1 MFKKLRKLDYWI
13 AVPFAIL
20 SMLGIVMV
28 FSATQGTTAALS
40 NFIKQAIFVVI
51 GLMGAFF
58 LYHFNLRKLQN
69 AKWMRNLQLGVI
81 AALIIARFVMP
92 PVNGA
97 HGWINLGL
105 ITLQPAEFLKLAM
118 ILYFANFFARQ
129 PWQNHVR
136 LKLQPVSQ
144 LNVWGL
150 PLTGLALVILMPDN
164 GNGLIIILILMA
176 LFLASGVS
184 RRLIALV
191 AAIMGLGFGFLQTL
205 IRFANHFFDLT
216 SSNHYAIAR
225 LTSFVNPW
233 DPNAVDTSR
242 QLLYGYY
249 AIAHGGIFG
258 VGLGNSLIKPYL
270 PESNTDFIMAIM
282 TEELGAIT
290 TASVLVLMLILI
302 GRMIILGIRQK
313 SQYARLVLFGVATL
327 LFVQVLINLGGVVG
341 ILPITGVVFPF
352 ISGGGSSYIVF
363 SASIGLTLNIAATQ
377 KKLVA
382 IHPADI
388 IARKDLK

>member
-28 FSATQGTTAALS
+28 FSATQGTTAAFS
-40 NFIKQAIFVVI
+40 NFIKQGIFVII
-51 GLMGAFF
+51 GLFGALL
-58 LYHFNLRKLQN
+58 LYHFNLKNLQ
-69 AKWMRNLQLGVI
+69 KDSWMRNIQFGVLG
-81 AALIIARFVMP
+81 ALFVAKFVMP

-105 ITLQPAEFLKLAM
+105 ITLQPAEFLKLAI
-118 ILYFANFFARQ
+118 ILYFANIFTRY
-129 PWQNHVR
+129 PWQSHVR
-136 LKLQPVSQ
+136 LALQPISRMTIWWLPVVS
-144 LNVWGL
+144 LLMVF
-150 PLTGLALVILMPDN
+150 IMPDN
-164 GNGLIIILILMA
+164 GNGLITLLILLAM
-176 LFLASGVS
+176 FLASGVS
-184 RRLIALV
+184 RRFIAMV
-191 AAIMGLGFGFLQTL
+191 SAIMGLGFGFLQTVIGL
-205 IRFANHFFDLT
+205 ANHFFNLN

-249 AIAHGGIFG
+249 AIAHGGLFG

-270 PESNTDFIMAIM
+270 PESNTDFIMAVM
-282 TEELGAIT
+282 TEELGAVT
-290 TASVLVLMLILI
+290 TVTVLILMMI
-302 GRMIILGIRQK
+302 LVSRMVILGIRQK
-313 SQYARLVLFGVATL
+313 HQYLRLLLFGIATL
-327 LFVQVLINLGGVVG
+327 LFIQALVNLGGVVG
-341 ILPITGVVFPF
+341 VLPITGVVFPF

-363 SASIGLTLNIAATQ
+363 SAAIGLALNIAATQ
-377 KKLVA
+377 KKTVT

-388 IARKDLK
+388 IARKDFK

>member
-28 FSATQGTTAALS
+28 FSATQGTTAAFS
-40 NFIKQAIFVVI
+40 NFIKQGIFVII
-51 GLMGAFF
+51 GLFGALL
-58 LYHFNLRKLQN
+58 LYHFNLKNLQ
-69 AKWMRNLQLGVI
+69 KDSWMRNIQFGVLG
-81 AALIIARFVMP
+81 ALFVAKFVMP

-105 ITLQPAEFLKLAM
+105 ITLQPAEFLKLAI
-118 ILYFANFFARQ
+118 ILYFANIFTRY
-129 PWQNHVR
+129 PWQSHVR
-136 LKLQPVSQ
+136 LALQPISRMTI
-144 LNVWGL
+144 WWL
-150 PLTGLALVILMPDN
+150 PVASLLMVFIMPDN
-164 GNGLIIILILMA
+164 GNGLITLLILLAM
-176 LFLASGVS
+176 FLASGVS
-184 RRLIALV
+184 RRFIAMV
-191 AAIMGLGFGFLQTL
+191 SAIMGLGFGFLQTVIGL
-205 IRFANHFFDLT
+205 ANHFFNLN

-249 AIAHGGIFG
+249 AIAHGGLFG

-270 PESNTDFIMAIM
+270 PESNTDFIMAVM
-282 TEELGAIT
+282 TEELGAVT
-290 TASVLVLMLILI
+290 TVTVLILMMI
-302 GRMIILGIRQK
+302 LVSRMVILGIRQK
-313 SQYARLVLFGVATL
+313 HQYLRLLLFGIATL
-327 LFVQVLINLGGVVG
+327 LFIQALVNLGGVVG
-341 ILPITGVVFPF
+341 VLPITGVVFPF

-363 SASIGLTLNIAATQ
+363 SAAIGLALNIAATQ
-377 KKLVA
+377 KKTVA

-388 IARKDLK
+388 IARKDFK

>member
-40 NFIKQAIFVVI
+40 NFIKQAIFVVM
-51 GLMGAFF
+51 GLIGAFF
-58 LYHFNLRKLQN
+58 LYHLNLKKLQN
-69 AKWMRNLQLGVI
+69 SKWMRKIQLGVI
-81 AALIIARFVMP
+81 GALIVARFVMP

-97 HGWINLGL
+97 HGWINLGI

-129 PWQNHVR
+129 PWQSHVR
-136 LKLQPVSQ
+136 FGLQPMSRF
-144 LNVWGL
+144 NVWGL
-150 PLTGLALVILMPDN
+150 PIAALALVIIMPDN
-164 GNGLIIILILMA
+164 GNGLIIVLILLA

-184 RRLIALV
+184 RRVIAFV
-191 AAIMGLGFGFLQTL
+191 AASMGLGFGFLQTL
-205 IRFANHFFDLT
+205 IRLVDHFFDLT
-216 SSNHYAIAR
+216 SSNHYALAR

-270 PESNTDFIMAIM
+270 PESNTDFIMAVM

-290 TASVLVLMLILI
+290 TAAVLVLVLILV
-302 GRMIILGIRQK
+302 GRMVILGIRQK
-313 SQYARLVLFGVATL
+313 SQYARLILFGVATL
-327 LFVQVLINLGGVVG
+327 LFIQALVNFGGVVG

-363 SASIGLTLNIAATQ
+363 SASIGLVLNIAATQ
-377 KKLVA
+377 KKLIA

>member
-13 AVPFAIL
+13 AAPFAIL

-270 PESNTDFIMAIM
+270 PESNTDFIMAVM

-290 TASVLVLMLILI
+290 TASVLVLMLILV

-313 SQYARLVLFGVATL
+313 VNMHDWYCLALQHCYLCNHLLIWVASSVFCQLQVLFSRLFLVVDHLILFLVL
-327 LFVQVLINLGGVVG
+327 Q
-341 ILPITGVVFPF
+341 
-352 ISGGGSSYIVF
+352 
-363 SASIGLTLNIAATQ
+363 
-377 KKLVA
+377 LV
-382 IHPADI
+382 
-388 IARKDLK
+388 

>member
-28 FSATQGTTAALS
+28 FSATQGTTAAFS
-40 NFIKQAIFVVI
+40 NFIKQGIFVII
-51 GLMGAFF
+51 GLFGALL
-58 LYHFNLRKLQN
+58 LYHFNLKNLQ
-69 AKWMRNLQLGVI
+69 KDSWMRNIQFGVLG
-81 AALIIARFVMP
+81 ALFVAKFVMP

-105 ITLQPAEFLKLAM
+105 ITLQPAEFLKLAI
-118 ILYFANFFARQ
+118 ILYFANIFTRY
-129 PWQNHVR
+129 PWQSHVR
-136 LKLQPVSQ
+136 LALQPISRMTI
-144 LNVWGL
+144 WWL
-150 PLTGLALVILMPDN
+150 PIASLLMVFIMPDN
-164 GNGLIIILILMA
+164 GNGLITLLILLAM
-176 LFLASGVS
+176 FLASGVS
-184 RRLIALV
+184 RRFIAMV
-191 AAIMGLGFGFLQTL
+191 SAIMGLGFGFLQTVIGL
-205 IRFANHFFDLT
+205 ANHFFNLN

-249 AIAHGGIFG
+249 AIAHGGLFG

-270 PESNTDFIMAIM
+270 PESNTDFIMAVM
-282 TEELGAIT
+282 TEELGAVT
-290 TASVLVLMLILI
+290 TVTVLILMMI
-302 GRMIILGIRQK
+302 LVSRMVILGIRQK
-313 SQYARLVLFGVATL
+313 HQYLRLLLFGIATL
-327 LFVQVLINLGGVVG
+327 LFIQALVNLGGVVG
-341 ILPITGVVFPF
+341 VLPITGVVFPF

-363 SASIGLTLNIAATQ
+363 SAAIGLALNIAATQ
-377 KKLVA
+377 KKTVA

-388 IARKDLK
+388 IARKDFK

>member
-13 AVPFAIL
+13 AVPFAVL

-28 FSATQGTTAALS
+28 FSATQGTTAAFS
-40 NFIKQAIFVVI
+40 NFIKQGIFVII
-51 GLMGAFF
+51 GLFGALL
-58 LYHFNLRKLQN
+58 LYHFNLKNLQ
-69 AKWMRNLQLGVI
+69 KDSWMRNIQFGVLG
-81 AALIIARFVMP
+81 ALIVAKFVMP

-118 ILYFANFFARQ
+118 ILYFANMFTRY
-129 PWQNHVR
+129 PWQSHVR
-136 LKLQPVSQ
+136 LALQPISRMK
-144 LNVWGL
+144 VWGL
-150 PLTGLALVILMPDN
+150 PAVSLLMVFLMPDN
-164 GNGLIIILILMA
+164 GNGLITLLILLA
-176 LFLASGVS
+176 IFLASGVS
-184 RRLIALV
+184 RRVIALMS
-191 AAIMGLGFGFLQTL
+191 AIMGLGFGFLQTV
-205 IRFANHFFDLT
+205 IGFVNHFFNLT

-249 AIAHGGIFG
+249 AIAHGGLFG

-270 PESNTDFIMAIM
+270 PESNTDFIMAVM
-282 TEELGAIT
+282 TEELGAVT
-290 TASVLVLMLILI
+290 TVTVLILI
-302 GRMIILGIRQK
+302 MILVSRMVILGIRQK
-313 SQYARLVLFGVATL
+313 HQYLRLLLFGIATL
-327 LFVQVLINLGGVVG
+327 LFIQALVNLGGVIGV
-341 ILPITGVVFPF
+341 LPITGVVFPF

-363 SASIGLTLNIAATQ
+363 SAAVGLALNIAATQ
-377 KKLVA
+377 KKTVA

-388 IARKDLK
+388 IARKDFK

>member
-51 GLMGAFF
+51 GLIGAFF

-69 AKWMRNLQLGVI
+69 AKWMRNIQLGVI

-129 PWQNHVR
+129 PWQNHVP

-150 PLTGLALVILMPDN
+150 PLAGLVLVILMPDN

-184 RRLIALV
+184 RRVIAVV
-191 AAIMGLGFGFLQTL
+191 AALMGLGFGFLQTL
-205 IRFANHFFDLT
+205 IRFANHFLT
-216 SSNHYAIAR
+216 
-225 LTSFVNPW
+225 
-233 DPNAVDTSR
+233 
-242 QLLYGYY
+242 
-249 AIAHGGIFG
+249 
-258 VGLGNSLIKPYL
+258 
-270 PESNTDFIMAIM
+270 
-282 TEELGAIT
+282 
-290 TASVLVLMLILI
+290 
-302 GRMIILGIRQK
+302 
-313 SQYARLVLFGVATL
+313 
-327 LFVQVLINLGGVVG
+327 
-341 ILPITGVVFPF
+341 
-352 ISGGGSSYIVF
+352 
-363 SASIGLTLNIAATQ
+363 
-377 KKLVA
+377 
-382 IHPADI
+382 
-388 IARKDLK
+388 